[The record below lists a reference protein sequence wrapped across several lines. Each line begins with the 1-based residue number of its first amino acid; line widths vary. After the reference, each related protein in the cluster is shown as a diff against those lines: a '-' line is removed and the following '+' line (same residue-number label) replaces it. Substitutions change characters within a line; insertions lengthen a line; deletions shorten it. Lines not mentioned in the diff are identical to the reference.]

1 MSWEQKPGEGYW
13 TTFFWYRFLKL
24 LEILHLIFIFS
35 KNFLLL
41 KIYEKN
47 LSESSFKSKH
57 KYGTTLLRF
66 NTFCRILLWIQGLQ
80 SIWSVTYAC
89 WFKLTLLI
97 LNWLSFEKIEKK
109 ESQESIFSRGIFFFT
124 AAIDIIAFNIN
135 FDRFICRS

>member
-1 MSWEQKPGEGYW
+1 MSWEQKPGEDYW

-66 NTFCRILLWIQGLQ
+66 NTFCRILLWIQGLEYLECHIGLQ
-80 SIWSVTYAC
+80 VQTY
-89 WFKLTLLI
+89 FINFELI
-97 LNWLSFEKIEKK
+97 KFRENWEKRMSGINFFE
-109 ESQESIFSRGIFFFT
+109 RNFFFHCCYWYNC
-124 AAIDIIAFNIN
+124 FQY
-135 FDRFICRS
+135 